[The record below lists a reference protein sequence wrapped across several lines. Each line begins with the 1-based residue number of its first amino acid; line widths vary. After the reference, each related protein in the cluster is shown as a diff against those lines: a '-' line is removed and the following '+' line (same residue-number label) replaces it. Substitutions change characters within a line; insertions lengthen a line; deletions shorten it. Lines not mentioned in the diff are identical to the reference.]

1 MAAKH
6 CLLRLSPGPGNPD
19 KTPRQLTVVRF
30 EPLFCSGRAVR
41 GVGILFTPAILLTF
55 LSLLFLTACG
65 SLEKEIVVPQPPY
78 DQKLVVECYL
88 ETGKPYR
95 MALTESVS
103 YLADPQVP
111 IVSNATVKISH
122 DGQTDELLY
131 KPLIDSV
138 NRKGYNYTLDKEVNN
153 GPDTEYTLEVTDPKG
168 RKITGSTHFPAF
180 VPLKEIAWAFNDKDK
195 AYLTVRFDDQPDR
208 QDYYRFVINRDS
220 LTGKVQTNF
229 TLEDRFS
236 TNNEITLGTGY
247 DYEDGDT
254 LIISLFHIDKA
265 YFDFLESANDAAN
278 ANGNPFAQP
287 SLVKSTVQGGI
298 GVFTALVYDRK
309 QVIIKRK

>member
-1 MAAKH
+1 MAAQRL
-6 CLLRLSPGPGNPD
+6 LLRLLPNSRDKMPYRPG
-19 KTPRQLTVVRF
+19 VVSVGCF
-30 EPLFCSGRAVR
+30 SGKGRAGWLRV
-41 GVGILFTPAILLTF
+41 LSNSAILLTIPFLVF
-55 LSLLFLTACG
+55 LSSCG
-65 SLEKEIVVPQPPY
+65 SLEKEIAVPQPPY
-78 DQKLVVECYL
+78 DQQLVVECYL

-95 MALTESVS
+95 MALTESVR

-122 DGQTDELLY
+122 DGQTEELLY

-138 NRKGYNYTLDKEVNN
+138 NRKGYNYTLDKEVSN

-168 RKITGSTHFPAF
+168 RKVTGSTRFPSF
-180 VPLKEIAWAFNDKDK
+180 VPLKEIAWSFNDKDK
-195 AYLTVRFDDQPDR
+195 AYLTVRFDDPPDVK
-208 QDYYRFVINRDS
+208 DYYRFVITRDS
-220 LTGKVQTNF
+220 LTGDVETNF
-229 TLEDRFS
+229 TLEDRFA

-247 DYEDGDT
+247 EYEDGDT
-254 LIISLFHIDKA
+254 LIVSLFHIDKA
-265 YFDFLESANDAAN
+265 YFDFLESANDAAG

-309 QVIIKRK
+309 QIIVKRK